1 LSSRPLCKHL
11 LVVLVLLLSLE
22 GSLGD
27 TVQITLA
34 GLGDASSTLV
44 LVLLKDT
51 DLLERLEDL
60 AVDRAGGVDV
70 VGGARATVLGGTVLS
85 STSCSPR
92 ICRSASVPVKL
103 PQAANT
109 DGLAHVDMAGDGSG
123 ADVVPV
129 DVLGRKLLGVYLMLD
144 MPPAFERQIRTS
156 SLNCVDPACRPW
168 R

>member
-11 LVVLVLLLSLE
+11 LVVLILLLSLE
-22 GSLGD
+22 GGLSD

-34 GLGDASSTLV
+34 GLGDAASTLV

-60 AVDRAGGVDV
+60 AVDGAGGVDV
-70 VGGARATVLGGTVLS
+70 VGGARATVLGGTILLS
-85 STSCSPR
+85 TCCSLR

-109 DGLAHVDMAGDGSG
+109 NSLAHVDMAGDGSS
-123 ADVVPV
+123 ANVVPV
-129 DVLGRKLLGVYLMLD
+129 DVLGRELLRV
-144 MPPAFERQIRTS
+144 
-156 SLNCVDPACRPW
+156 
-168 R
+168 